1 MSFGAKMKRP
11 QVQGWCPGALRPMP
25 SGDGLVM
32 RIRPRLGRL
41 SRLQLQALAGAAVQ
55 YGAGVLDF
63 TSRANVQL
71 RALGEEGWAR
81 LCDHLGEFELLDA
94 DVERERRRN
103 IILNPDWQSGDESMC
118 IAAELSARLA
128 ELPTLPAKFGFA
140 IDAGAA
146 PCLQQVSADLRIE
159 RSRAG
164 GLIARLDGREHGF
177 AVSTDSAVDALVA
190 LAHWFADSG
199 GAESG
204 RVARHAATL
213 PRWAQGKV
221 LPAAAA
227 VPLANGAHALGW
239 VSTLAFGQLAA
250 DRLLAVLED
259 EAISGVRLTPWRQLI
274 FEGLHAAPVLG
285 EDAALAQAAAAQ
297 GWRIE
302 ACAGAPQCVQ
312 ATVATRTLAGQLLQ
326 AAAAGTLVWPETAA
340 PPLRLAGLRVAHVSG
355 CAKGCAN
362 PGAAAVCLV
371 GEAAEGAN
379 GVDRFT
385 LALNARAGAVAA
397 EGGES
402 VFARGLDG
410 AGVCVRLG
418 VS

>member
-1 MSFGAKMKRP
+1 MSFGVEMKRP

-41 SRLQLQALAGAAVQ
+41 SRVQLQALAQAAVQ

-71 RALGEEGWAR
+71 RALGQDGWAQ
-81 LCDHLGEFELLDA
+81 LCEHLREFELLDA
-94 DVERERRRN
+94 DVEQERRRN
-103 IILNPDWQSGDESMC
+103 IILNPDWQPGDESMS

-128 ELPTLPAKFGFA
+128 ELPSLPVKFGFA

-159 RSRAG
+159 RSAAG
-164 GLIARLDGREHGF
+164 GLIARLDGRQHGF
-177 AVSTDSAVDALVA
+177 AVSADSAVDALVA

-199 GAESG
+199 GVESG
-204 RVARHAATL
+204 RVARHVAAL

-227 VPLANGAHALGW
+227 VPQANGAHLLGW

-259 EAISGVRLTPWRQLI
+259 EAISGVRLTPWRQLV
-274 FEGLHAAPVLG
+274 FEGLHVSPALG
-285 EDAALAQAAAAQ
+285 EEAALALAAAAQ

-312 ATVATRTLAGQLLQ
+312 GVVATRPLAGKLLQ
-326 AAAAGTLVWPETAA
+326 AAAAGALVWPAQAA
-340 PPLRLAGLRVAHVSG
+340 PPLRLAGLRVVHVAG

-362 PGAAAVCLV
+362 PGAAAVCLT
-371 GEAAEGAN
+371 GEATGDA
-379 GVDRFT
+379 DRFT

-402 VFARGLDG
+402 VFARGLDE
-410 AGVCVRLG
+410 AGVHARLG